1 LSHLAEEVITNL
13 PVVDRVAPV
22 RWQIEAGLHGW
33 ASESQM
39 RIVMANLLGNA
50 AKFTRRTPDPVV
62 ALCSV
67 LGVDGQ
73 LVYQVR
79 DNGAGFDAAQASRL
93 FQPFHRLHADS
104 DFQGTGIG
112 LTIVQRIIQRHGG
125 AIRAIGDVGQGACFE
140 FSLGQ
145 RDAGS
150 STMAGT
156 LPDVSQPQPLDSTLA
171 ASRELAA

>member
-1 LSHLAEEVITNL
+1 LSHLAEEVIASL
-13 PVVDRVAPV
+13 PPIDRVAPV
-22 RWQIEAGLHGW
+22 RWQIEAGLNAW

-39 RIVMANLLGNA
+39 RIVLTNLLGNA

-67 LGVDGQ
+67 LGSDGH

-79 DNGAGFDAAQASRL
+79 DNGAGFDATRASRL
-93 FQPFHRLHADS
+93 FQPFHRLHDDS
-104 DFQGTGIG
+104 EFQGTGIG

-125 AIRAIGDVGQGACFE
+125 AIRAIGDIGQGACFE
-140 FSLGQ
+140 FSLGA
-145 RDAGS
+145 RDAGAN
-150 STMAGT
+150 TVAGT
-156 LPDVSQPQPLDSTLA
+156 LPGVSQPQPLDSTHA